1 MNTLLA
7 KISRITTTGFY
18 VPELDGLRALAIF
31 AVFLMHLVNFGRAY
45 HFLPPFSNSL
55 EFGVNRISIAGG
67 IGVGLFFAISS
78 FIISIP
84 FQRTFLIK
92 EKKVRFSDFYKRRLT
107 RLEPPYL
114 ISLVFLLLARLL
126 LGDEKPLD
134 LVKSFFYSAFYLHNI
149 IEGSASLINPVAWS
163 LEIELQFYLLAP
175 FIIFFYCKL
184 NPFLRRTVLTVFTI
198 LLIAIRPDSWRWQ
211 HSVLGVFEFFAA
223 GIIIADIYLVKWNR
237 SLPRL
242 SRFDFFS
249 VLTMVFL
256 ISTALLSPGKT
267 TSLLRAVSIFL
278 FVFFVLGSRYLSSLF
293 RNPWIA
299 ALGGMCYTYYLY
311 HSSLLFVSTKV
322 CKLIFGEP
330 EYFQAYLILILFGG
344 FLTVF
349 VCTILFI
356 IFERPFMYR
365 EWPSNFYI
373 FIKRLFTKKLL
384 SNEHA

>member
-1 MNTLLA
+1 MNTLLS

-31 AVFLMHLVNFGRAY
+31 AVFLMHLVDFGSVY
-45 HFLPPFSNSL
+45 HFLPIPSRSL
-55 EFGVNRISIAGG
+55 DYFVNRISLAGG
-67 IGVGLFFAISS
+67 LGVGLFFAISG
-78 FIISIP
+78 FIISMP
-84 FQRTFLIK
+84 FQRTFLKK
-92 EKKVRFSDFYKRRLT
+92 EKKVNFSDFYKRRLT

-134 LVKSFFYSAFYLHNI
+134 LVKSFFYSVFYLHNI

-184 NPFLRRTVLTVFTI
+184 NPFLRRTVLSVFTI
-198 LLIAIRPDSWRWQ
+198 LLIFIRPESWRWQ
-211 HSVLGVFEFFAA
+211 HSVLGVFEYFAA
-223 GIIIADIYLVKWNR
+223 GIIIADIYLIKWKR

-256 ISTALLSPGKT
+256 LSAALLPPGKM
-267 TSLLRAVSIFL
+267 TSLFRAVTIFL
-278 FVFFVLGSRYLSSLF
+278 FVFFILGSRYLGSFFS
-293 RNPWIA
+293 NPWIA

-365 EWPSNFYI
+365 EWPSAFYNFA
-373 FIKRLFTKKLL
+373 KRLFIKKPLPQ
-384 SNEHA
+384 